1 MINYY
6 GKFLNNLSNLFGP
19 LQVYFSGVEILTPIQ
34 RVPGWWIGEST
45 SRYGVLA
52 ANTRIIYSISSPEP
66 KIREVPWQYLV
77 LCCHPHQGYGTN
89 HWSSNGVDIKRRN
102 QLKANG

>member
-1 MINYY
+1 M
-6 GKFLNNLSNLFGP
+6 
-19 LQVYFSGVEILTPIQ
+19 YFTGVEILTPIQ
-34 RVPGWWIGEST
+34 RVPRWWIGEST

-66 KIREVPWQYLV
+66 KIREIPWQYLL

-89 HWSSNGVDIKRRN
+89 IGEVMVLILSGRTNSRSTVNIN
-102 QLKANG
+102 